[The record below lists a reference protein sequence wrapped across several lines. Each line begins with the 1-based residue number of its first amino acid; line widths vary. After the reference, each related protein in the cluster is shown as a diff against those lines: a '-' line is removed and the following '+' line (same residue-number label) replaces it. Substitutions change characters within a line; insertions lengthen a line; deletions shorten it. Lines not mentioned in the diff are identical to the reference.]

1 MDYLDFGDNID
12 YNKYNALVYLLRKF
26 KKLTSNLTLGAY
38 KLESDYGT
46 FNFSDGFVNVGNNWI
61 LENPVTVTSN
71 DVLKNTF
78 YTFNFVVID
87 VNTTGTVN
95 RRIVS
100 VTEGTGET
108 GTLELTI
115 PSDLIG
121 TDEVILPNFTLEVVF
136 DEHEYYTQLPDVH
149 LSLSVDKMGI
159 RAGEVATITGLLT
172 DSTSTPIENVS
183 LPLNV
188 DGTTVTVITDSTGEF
203 NYAYTGTG
211 TRGKVFVSALG
222 ESVYF
227 YDGLINIL
235 AAIVTGNNVSLG
247 GYNPWL
253 ITTGDVVIYWGDGT
267 SDTVN
272 NPRGILSH
280 TYADGLNEHLII
292 FEGTVTSLGPHC
304 FYNCSGLTSVVI
316 PDSVTIIG
324 DMCFAG
330 CTGLTSVVIP
340 DSVTSIGGRCFYGCS
355 GLTSVVIPD
364 SVTSL
369 RDLCFEECSGLTSV
383 VIPNSVTNIGNYCF
397 NGCTGLT
404 TYDLYW
410 ESNPVAYDSNKM
422 RINTNTVFNIPY
434 GKTQLYVDA
443 NYPVARLVER
453 GSHNYQLSVVSD
465 KDIISRTEV
474 ATLTAT
480 LSDNS
485 TPVSGETLNYQIKH
499 GSTVIDSGTKTTDS
513 NGEATITYTGSG
525 VGDVD
530 IVVSY
535 GTLLQETFVIQD
547 CYLYDD
553 TLTDKSS
560 NYSKTNYLT
569 VTHNTDYYSLA
580 PSRDNQFL
588 SLTNGYD
595 NIEASVKIQPSASNA
610 LNGLTVSD
618 RQDSYYNNVSLELS
632 TNRFIFFTMD
642 NGSFNSRNE
651 VTRALGSNWYTV
663 VLKVE
668 GSNVTYTVYDS
679 SDNQIY
685 TYSYTK
691 SISNKYVN
699 VALSTMNN
707 LNIKDIKIKA
717 L

>member
-1 MDYLDFGDNID
+1 
-12 YNKYNALVYLLRKF
+12 
-26 KKLTSNLTLGAY
+26 
-38 KLESDYGT
+38 
-46 FNFSDGFVNVGNNWI
+46 
-61 LENPVTVTSN
+61 
-71 DVLKNTF
+71 
-78 YTFNFVVID
+78 
-87 VNTTGTVN
+87 
-95 RRIVS
+95 
-100 VTEGTGET
+100 
-108 GTLELTI
+108 
-115 PSDLIG
+115 
-121 TDEVILPNFTLEVVF
+121 
-136 DEHEYYTQLPDVH
+136 
-149 LSLSVDKMGI
+149 
-159 RAGEVATITGLLT
+159 
-172 DSTSTPIENVS
+172 
-183 LPLNV
+183 
-188 DGTTVTVITDSTGEF
+188 
-203 NYAYTGTG
+203 
-211 TRGKVFVSALG
+211 
-222 ESVYF
+222 
-227 YDGLINIL
+227 
-235 AAIVTGNNVSLG
+235 
-247 GYNPWL
+247 
-253 ITTGDVVIYWGDGT
+253 
-267 SDTVN
+267 
-272 NPRGILSH
+272 
-280 TYADGLNEHLII
+280 
-292 FEGTVTSLGPHC
+292 
-304 FYNCSGLTSVVI
+304 
-316 PDSVTIIG
+316 
-324 DMCFAG
+324 
-330 CTGLTSVVIP
+330 
-340 DSVTSIGGRCFYGCS
+340 
-355 GLTSVVIPD
+355 
-364 SVTSL
+364 
-369 RDLCFEECSGLTSV
+369 
-383 VIPNSVTNIGNYCF
+383 
-397 NGCTGLT
+397 
-404 TYDLYW
+404 
-410 ESNPVAYDSNKM
+410 M

>member
-100 VTEGTGET
+100 VTEGTSET

-149 LSLSVDKMGI
+149 LVLSVDKMGI
-159 RAGEVATITGLLT
+159 REGEVATITGLLT

-222 ESVYF
+222 ESVFF
-227 YDGLINIL
+227 YDGLIDIVG
-235 AAIVTGNNVSLG
+235 ATVTGNNVSLG
-247 GYNPWL
+247 VRGSWL
-253 ITTGDVVIYWGDGT
+253 FTQGDVTIFWGDGT
-267 SDTVN
+267 SDIVN
-272 NPRGILSH
+272 NPQRTLSH

-292 FEGTVTSLGPHC
+292 FDGTVTTLGTGV
-304 FYNCSGLTSVVI
+304 FLDCSGLTSI
-316 PDSVTIIG
+316 T
-324 DMCFAG
+324 
-330 CTGLTSVVIP
+330 IP
-340 DSVTSIGGRCFYGCS
+340 DSVTSIGVRCFNGCS

-364 SVTSL
+364 SVTSMGF
-369 RDLCFEECSGLTSV
+369 RCFYECTSLV
-383 VIPNSVTNIGNYCF
+383 D
-397 NGCTGLT
+397 
-404 TYDLYW
+404 YDLYW
-410 ESNPVAYDSNKM
+410 ESNPVSYVRDNMPA
-422 RINTNTVFNIPY
+422 NTDTVFNIPAGTMQAY
-434 GKTQLYVDA
+434 ITAG
-443 NYPVARLVER
+443 YPSDKLRER
-453 GSHNYQLSVVSD
+453 GSHNYNLSITAD
-465 KDIISRTEV
+465 KDIISSTEV

-499 GSTVIDSGTKTTDS
+499 GNTVIDSGMKTTDS
-513 NGEATITYTGSG
+513 NGEATISYTGSG

-530 IVVSY
+530 IVVEY
-535 GTLLQETFVIQD
+535 GTLLQETFVVED
-547 CYLYDD
+547 CLKYYQLTDNTHESAFTIPSGVVSSYSSDGWNISA
-553 TLTDKSS
+553 TNYSMVKLTDKLTNDCSVEFTLEDYNKLPSGDSVLVYQYS
-560 NYSKTNYLT
+560 NGETMPNQEIITSG
-569 VTHNTDYYSLA
+569 NTDNFPLILGQRMNHDLIRGAKYKIEYTSSTIKVYENNILLA
-580 PSRDNQFL
+580 
-588 SLTNGYD
+588 
-595 NIEASVKIQPSASNA
+595 SASN
-610 LNGLTVSD
+610 TVGFP
-618 RQDSYYNNVSLELS
+618 
-632 TNRFIFFTMD
+632 TRFEWHM
-642 NGSFNSRNE
+642 GSGGRYA
-651 VTRALGSNWYTV
+651 VYKD
-663 VLKVE
+663 LKV
-668 GSNVTYTVYDS
+668 
-679 SDNQIY
+679 
-685 TYSYTK
+685 
-691 SISNKYVN
+691 
-699 VALSTMNN
+699 
-707 LNIKDIKIKA
+707 KA